1 MLVLP
6 TRFSAMWRDMGREG
20 FEEAVYWLELLIKYG
35 NLDHLRI
42 NDFDLNLVQYLC
54 LDVLAFYLLIFLIIL
69 GSFFWAIRVTMMG
82 WLDKTRLRPA
92 AKTISPTKKK
102 AA

>member
-1 MLVLP
+1 
-6 TRFSAMWRDMGREG
+6 MWRDMGREG

-54 LDVLAFYLLIFLIIL
+54 IDVLAFYLLIFLIVF
-69 GSFFWAIRVTMMG
+69 GTFFWMVRVAMMG
-82 WLDKTRLRPA
+82 WLDKTRLMQRPT
-92 AKTISPTKKK
+92 AKAISCSKKK

>member
-1 MLVLP
+1 
-6 TRFSAMWRDMGREG
+6 MWRDMGREG

-54 LDVLAFYLLIFLIIL
+54 LDVLAFYLLVFLVVF
-69 GSFFWAIRVTMMG
+69 GSFSWLIRVTMMG
-82 WLDKTRLRPA
+82 WLEKTRLVQKPTG
-92 AKTISPTKKK
+92 KTICSAKKK
-102 AA
+102 VA

>member
-1 MLVLP
+1 
-6 TRFSAMWRDMGREG
+6 MGREG

-54 LDVLAFYLLIFLIIL
+54 LDVLAFYLLIFLGVF
-69 GSFFWAIRVTMMG
+69 GSFVWMIRVTMMG
-82 WLDKTRLRPA
+82 WLEKTRLMQRPA
-92 AKTISPTKKK
+92 TKAISCTKRK

>member
-1 MLVLP
+1 
-6 TRFSAMWRDMGREG
+6 MWRDMGREG

-54 LDVLAFYLLIFLIIL
+54 IDVLAFYFLIFLVFF
-69 GSFFWAIRVTMMG
+69 GGFFWMIRVTMMG
-82 WLDKTRLRPA
+82 WLEKTRLTQRPTG
-92 AKTISPTKKK
+92 KVISFTKKK

>member
-1 MLVLP
+1 
-6 TRFSAMWRDMGREG
+6 MWRDMGREG
-20 FEEAVYWLELLIKYG
+20 FEEAVFWLELLIKYG

-54 LDVLAFYLLIFLIIL
+54 LDVLAFYLLILLVFF
-69 GSFFWAIRVTMMG
+69 GGFFWMIRVT
-82 WLDKTRLRPA
+82 KTRLMQRPTSKA
-92 AKTISPTKKK
+92 FSSRKKK

>member
-1 MLVLP
+1 
-6 TRFSAMWRDMGREG
+6 MWRDMGREG

-54 LDVLAFYLLIFLIIL
+54 LDVLEFYLLIFLIVF
-69 GSFFWAIRVTMMG
+69 GSFSWLIRVTMMG
-82 WLDKTRLRPA
+82 WLEKTRLVQRPTS
-92 AKTISPTKKK
+92 KTICSGKKK

>member
-1 MLVLP
+1 
-6 TRFSAMWRDMGREG
+6 MWRDMGREG
-20 FEEAVYWLELLIKYG
+20 FEEAIYWLELLIKYG

-54 LDVLAFYLLIFLIIL
+54 LDVLAFYLLVFLVVF
-69 GSFFWAIRVTMMG
+69 GSFSWLIRVTMMG
-82 WLDKTRLRPA
+82 WLEKTRLAQRPTS
-92 AKTISPTKKK
+92 KTICSSKKK

>member
-1 MLVLP
+1 
-6 TRFSAMWRDMGREG
+6 MWRDMGREG
-20 FEEAVYWLELLIKYG
+20 FEEAVFWLELLIKYG

-54 LDVLAFYLLIFLIIL
+54 LDVLAFYLLIFLVVF
-69 GSFFWAIRVTMMG
+69 GGFFWIIRVT
-82 WLDKTRLRPA
+82 KTRLMQRPTSKA
-92 AKTISPTKKK
+92 FSSTKKK

>member
-1 MLVLP
+1 
-6 TRFSAMWRDMGREG
+6 MGREG

-54 LDVLAFYLLIFLIIL
+54 LDVLAFYLLVLLVVF
-69 GSFFWAIRVTMMG
+69 GSFSWLIRVTMMG
-82 WLDKTRLRPA
+82 WLEKTRLVQRPTS
-92 AKTISPTKKK
+92 KTICSANKKV
-102 AA
+102 A

>member
-1 MLVLP
+1 M
-6 TRFSAMWRDMGREG
+6 
-20 FEEAVYWLELLIKYG
+20 ELLIKYG
-35 NLDHLRI
+35 NLEHLKI
-42 NDFDLNLVQYLC
+42 NDYDLNLVQYLC